1 MTTVA
6 SGTLPHQSYGLLP
19 GFHKPQVVPMERSF
33 VMCIGPP
40 GEGKT
45 TFVQSCPT
53 GYVINL
59 DNSSTSPHI
68 RGMVWPGINEQGQ
81 PYDQDGVVVM
91 TWERLLQI
99 TNSLIEL
106 AKSGDP
112 HPTPVFFDSVDAVL
126 PLLQNY
132 MIRKN
137 DVENWQDL
145 DGRRMY
151 GIAYDRMVRMFHDLL
166 NVGIGVWLIGHVV
179 NAKIQI
185 GEDKYVIRPELTIG
199 DGLWRR
205 MEWALEMVCG
215 IERVDKTIST
225 EVQTTDTHKADGT
238 VRKGRTKTVNEQVTR
253 YCFVTDSSR
262 YSELMKRR
270 VNIPGSIEIPH
281 KDAWPIVSKAF
292 IDAAS
297 NPLQETK

>member
-1 MTTVA
+1 
-6 SGTLPHQSYGLLP
+6 
-19 GFHKPQVVPMERSF
+19 MERSF

-112 HPTPVFFDSVDAVL
+112 YPTPVFFDSVDAVL